1 MTGVPRFEERECFG
15 AAYLADDYSI
25 GAQPHGRPYQPRHV
39 RGLGGVELDEVL
51 GAALDFEGVLDDHVA
66 LVRIGTLDHFVDERA
81 RQRGLARAGP
91 ARDYDAAPRIDGF
104 TQDAGVRVAQDLVA
118 YVIVERVKDLGRLAH
133 DATRL
138 SGNRRKES
146 LETDSFDQEFAFNN
160 RID

>member
-1 MTGVPRFEERECFG
+1 MTGVPRFEQRECLG
-15 AAYLADDYSI
+15 ASHLADDYSV

-51 GAALDFEGVLDDHVA
+51 RAALDFEGVLNDHVA
-66 LVRIGTLDHFVDERA
+66 LVGIGPLHHFIDERA
-81 RQRGLARAGP
+81 RQRGLARPGP
-91 ARDYDAAPRIDGF
+91 ARDYDAASRIDGF
-104 TQDAGVRVAQDLVA
+104 TQDAGVRVAQYLVA
-118 YVIVERVKDLGRLAH
+118 YVIVERVEDLGRLAH

-146 LETDSFDQEFAFNN
+146 LEADSSDQEFAFNN